1 MSEIQDKIAQAKA
14 AGYSDAQIAS
24 HLADSPE
31 YGSKVKAAT
40 SAGYKPEEIVSHLA
54 GAPAQHPAASSP
66 ASSGG
71 IGKSV
76 VDGIAGAA
84 AGAGAGFGKLVLG
97 AQRFAGKGLVALG
110 DATTSAPSLS
120 DLVTGNKPTSLLG
133 RAGKWLVDDAD
144 AGKAKLEAENSPYK
158 AASPIANGAGEI
170 GGSIVATLPVGGM
183 LPNALRAAA
192 GAKTVVGIVPRAAQ
206 AAGVGAVYGGVTGT
220 ANSGAE
226 TVGGMIAD
234 GARSAATGAAF
245 GGASTPAAAVLG
257 AAGSNVAQRLSKTS
271 AAEYAKQKVAEAL
284 ARDARGVLA
293 TGGFINPLTQVAAR
307 FGKLGDEAVLAD
319 AGGRNTNQLL
329 DTLAILPGRTKE
341 AAANLLRQ
349 RTAGVGS
356 RMRTAAEEAL
366 DTQGQ
371 RLPTTVES
379 LITRRQRDSDPL
391 YNQLR
396 GTDIVPSAEL
406 VEIVK
411 HAEELGVTKLGREI
425 ATARQ
430 MPFTLDAQAPAKWN
444 MGDLDHVKQGVDQ
457 VLSSRKAMN
466 QDGTLTP
473 LGNAYQDLK
482 TKLVSALDA
491 ATTSGK
497 TGQSLYRDAREAFSA
512 PSQLIDAAN
521 AGKLA
526 INRDET
532 SILDMM
538 KGMSDNELH
547 AFRIGAFEGLRAKLG
562 TQGGQTQI
570 MNMWKEPATQ
580 EKLKAVFGDL
590 RSYREFASSV
600 AKEAQLK
607 RLQSVGQGSQTA
619 SRQAGMGDLDLAAMS
634 DAGAAGAALKAG
646 NVLSAIGSA
655 KNAWNRV
662 ATPQTVRDEMGSMLL
677 ARGPAGARNLNSLEA
692 LVQSINQRN
701 MLLSNNLGV
710 FGGQIGGKI
719 ATPAPAQLK

>member
-1 MSEIQDKIAQAKA
+1 MAAIQDKIAAAKA
-14 AGYSDAQIAS
+14 AGYSDAEIAG
-24 HLADSPE
+24 HLASSPE
-31 YGSKVKAAT
+31 YGDKVKAAT
-40 SAGYKPEEIVSHLA
+40 AAGYKPEEIVSHLA
-54 GAPAQHPAASSP
+54 SAPTAAPSAASGTGS
-66 ASSGG
+66 A
-71 IGKSV
+71 GKTIS
-76 VDGIAGAA
+76 DGTMGF
-84 AGAGAGFGKLVLG
+84 GAGAGTGFGKMVLG
-97 AQRFAGKGLVALG
+97 AQRLYGKVLAAVDDVMPGKP
-110 DATTSAPSLS
+110 APTLANVVS
-120 DLVTGNKPTSLLG
+120 GKKPTSSLS
-133 RAGKWLVDDAD
+133 RIADWLVHDAD
-144 AGKAKLEAENSPYK
+144 AGKAKLEAQNAPYK
-158 AASPIANGAGEI
+158 AASPIANGAGEV
-170 GGSIVATLPVGGM
+170 GGQIVATMPLGAAI
-183 LPNALRAAA
+183 PNALRSVA
-192 GAKTVVGIVPRAAQ
+192 GAKTVVGLVPRTAQ
-206 AAGVGAVYGGVTGT
+206 ASGVGAMYGAVTGT
-220 ANSGAE
+220 VNSNAE
-226 TVGGMIAD
+226 TLGGMLAD
-234 GARSAATGAAF
+234 GGRGAATGAAF
-245 GGASTPAAAVLG
+245 SAAATPATAVLG
-257 AAGSNVAQRLSKTS
+257 AVGSNVAQRFSKTS

-284 ARDARGVLA
+284 ARDARGALA
-293 TGGFINPLTQVAAR
+293 TGGSINPLTQVAAR
-307 FGKLGDEAVLAD
+307 FSKLGDEAVLAD

-349 RTAGVGS
+349 RTAGVGA

-379 LITRRQRDSDPL
+379 LITRRQQGSAPL

-396 GTDIVPSAEL
+396 KTDIVPSQDL
-406 VEIVK
+406 VDIMK

-430 MPFTLDAQAPAKWN
+430 MPFTLDAKAPAKWN

-473 LGNAYQDLK
+473 LGNAYQDLR

-491 ATTSGK
+491 ATTNGK

-532 SILDMM
+532 SILGMM
-538 KGMSDNELH
+538 KGMSDNELQ

-619 SRQAGMGDLDLAAMS
+619 ARQAGMGDLDLAAMS

-662 ATPQTVRDEMGSMLL
+662 ATPQTVRDEMGNMLL
-677 ARGPAGARNLNSLEA
+677 ARGSAGARNLNSLEA
-692 LVQSINQRN
+692 LVQGINQRN
-701 MLLSNNLGV
+701 MLLSNNIGV
-710 FGGQIGGKI
+710 FGGQMGGKI
-719 ATPAPAQLK
+719 VTPAPQQLK